1 MNIATIFTVAKGLA
15 LVLALYVAF
24 TLGQDSVK
32 LDVANK
38 ALVKVEKDDQITN
51 TVASKSDERI
61 LDGLR
66 KYSRN

>member
-1 MNIATIFTVAKGLA
+1 MNIAAIFTVAKGLA

-38 ALVKVEKDDQITN
+38 ALVKVENDDKITD
-51 TVASKSDERI
+51 TIASKSDERI

-66 KYSRN
+66 KYSRD

>member
-1 MNIATIFTVAKGLA
+1 MNIAAIFTVAKGLA

-38 ALVKVEKDDQITN
+38 ALVKVENNDKITG
-51 TVASKSDERI
+51 TIASKSDERI

-66 KYSRN
+66 KYSRD

>member
-24 TLGQDSVK
+24 TLGQDSVR

-66 KYSRN
+66 KYSRD